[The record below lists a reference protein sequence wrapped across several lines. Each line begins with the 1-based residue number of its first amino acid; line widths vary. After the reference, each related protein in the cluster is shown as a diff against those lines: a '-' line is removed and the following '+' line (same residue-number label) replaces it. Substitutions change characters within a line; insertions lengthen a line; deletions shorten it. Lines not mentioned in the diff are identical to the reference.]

1 MGSSGSTPTATTAA
15 ARSTPTPTPTPTA
28 IPTAIPTIPG
38 VVPTSLPT
46 AVVGAN
52 LIVNGNAELGPGSP
66 DDGSL
71 VTIPGWAR
79 QGNFNVMQYQPDD
92 SDYMA
97 VTSPGPSDRGKNY
110 FYGGLDSGS
119 TPNTVTSASQ
129 KIDVAPGGPLFATGT
144 IKFTLSAYLGG
155 WSDQND
161 NAKLTIQFLSATGQ
175 TLGTASVGPVL
186 SADRNGATE
195 LLKRST
201 TGTVPAGTVF
211 VNVTLTMTKTDGSDN
226 DGSADDLSLT
236 LQA

>member
-1 MGSSGSTPTATTAA
+1 
-15 ARSTPTPTPTPTA
+15 
-28 IPTAIPTIPG
+28 
-38 VVPTSLPT
+38 
-46 AVVGAN
+46 VVGAN

-66 DDGSL
+66 DDSSL
-71 VTIPGWAR
+71 VPIPGWAR

-110 FYGGLDSGS
+110 FYGGSDAGS

-186 SADRNGATE
+186 SADRNGTTE
-195 LLKRST
+195 LLKRTT
-201 TGTVPAGTVF
+201 TGTVPAGTAF
-211 VNVTLTMTKTDGSDN
+211 IAVTLVMTKTDGGDN